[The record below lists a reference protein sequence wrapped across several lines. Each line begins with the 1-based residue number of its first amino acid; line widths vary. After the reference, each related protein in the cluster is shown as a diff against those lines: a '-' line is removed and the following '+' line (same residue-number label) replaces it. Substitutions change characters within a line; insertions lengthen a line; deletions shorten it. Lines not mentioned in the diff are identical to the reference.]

1 MPNTLVSG
9 PAGAGKSAV
18 AKTLVALAEEPTVLV
33 DFQAIHV
40 ALTGAERRSDGTYP
54 LRDERLLPITE
65 YVRRA
70 VIGAAVERDIGVVA
84 TNSRWRPRTA
94 GVPAGP
100 ARAPAR
106 TERIVDPGRVA
117 VEARL
122 SDPVTFELSATIAA
136 EAINRWYT
144 RIE

>member
-1 MPNTLVSG
+1 M
-9 PAGAGKSAV
+9 
-18 AKTLVALAEEPTVLV
+18 LV

-84 TNSRWRPRTA
+84 TNSDGDPERRA
-94 GVPAGP
+94 FLLGQLGP
-100 ARAPAR
+100 GAE
-106 TERIVDPGRVA
+106 ERIVDPGRVA

-122 SDPVTFELSATIAA
+122 SDPVTFELSDDCS
-136 EAINRWYT
+136 EAINRWYV
-144 RIE
+144 RLG

>member
-1 MPNTLVSG
+1 MPNVLVSG

-84 TNSRWRPRTA
+84 TNSDGDPERRA
-94 GVPAGP
+94 FLLGELGP
-100 ARAPAR
+100 GA
-106 TERIVDPGRVA
+106 TERIVDPGRA
-117 VEARL
+117 TVEARL
-122 SDPVTFELSATIAA
+122 ADPVTFELSDDCT
-136 EAINRWYT
+136 EAVNRWYA
-144 RIE
+144 RIG

>member
-40 ALTGAERRSDGTYP
+40 ALTGAERRPDGTYP

-84 TNSRWRPRTA
+84 TNSDGDPERRA
-94 GVPAGP
+94 YLLGLLGP
-100 ARAPAR
+100 GAE
-106 TERIVDPGRVA
+106 ERIVDPGRVA

-122 SDPVTFELSATIAA
+122 SDPVTFELSDDCT
-136 EAINRWYT
+136 EAVNRWYV
-144 RIE
+144 RLG

>member
-84 TNSRWRPRTA
+84 TNSDGDPERRA
-94 GVPAGP
+94 FLLGQLGP
-100 ARAPAR
+100 GAE
-106 TERIVDPGRVA
+106 ERIVDPGRVA

-122 SDPVTFELSATIAA
+122 SDPVTFELSDDCT
-136 EAINRWYT
+136 EAINRWYV
-144 RIE
+144 RLG

>member
-84 TNSRWRPRTA
+84 TNSDGDAERRA
-94 GVPAGP
+94 YLLGLLGP
-100 ARAPAR
+100 GAE
-106 TERIVDPGRVA
+106 ERIVDPGRVA

-122 SDPVTFELSATIAA
+122 SDPVTFELSDDCT
-136 EAINRWYT
+136 EAINRWYV
-144 RIE
+144 RLG